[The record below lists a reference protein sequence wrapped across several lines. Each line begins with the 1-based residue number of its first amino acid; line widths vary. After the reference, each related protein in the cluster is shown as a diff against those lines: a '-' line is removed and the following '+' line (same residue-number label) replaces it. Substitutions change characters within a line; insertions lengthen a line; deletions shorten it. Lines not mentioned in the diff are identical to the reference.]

1 MCSGSMAVPKFPDME
16 VWEELLLSLI
26 TEEAGSDSP
35 SLCCSLPLLSSSDSL

>member
-1 MCSGSMAVPKFPDME
+1 MAAPKFTDLE

-26 TEEAGSDSP
+26 TEEADSVSL